1 VPGGRSTAR
10 SNGVE
15 VAAGRWLLFDRD
27 RCILADVPGASN
39 YDFGYPWWMTWGHLV
54 PLVVFGLLAAI
65 GWRRAW
71 STWIVAVS
79 GTLAV
84 WGLAGYLIVNRVLV
98 TSLPLPPP
106 TPRFLPDGSGRVV
119 DLGAGSGRAT
129 LMVLQTRPKT
139 TVVAVDLYSGYWG
152 ISENTPERLKRN
164 AAAGGVA
171 NRVQVEV
178 ADMRELPFPDE
189 SFDAAV
195 SSFAVDHLPRDGVAQ
210 ALRETARVLKPGGQ
224 LLIVNLRADAW
235 IRIAFPFPPG
245 HAYLSRTQDAERW
258 RLALADAGFEV
269 EEQGTQPGAVY
280 YLGRRK
286 P

>member
-1 VPGGRSTAR
+1 MFGSP
-10 SNGVE
+10 
-15 VAAGRWLLFDRD
+15 
-27 RCILADVPGASN
+27 

-54 PLVVFGLLAAI
+54 PLLLFAFLAII

-71 STWIVAVS
+71 RTWIVAVS
-79 GTLAV
+79 GGLAL
-84 WGLAGYLIVNRVLV
+84 WGLAGYLIANQVLV
-98 TSLPLPPP
+98 TNLPLPPP
-106 TPRFLPDGSGRVV
+106 TPHFLPGGSGRVV

-171 NRVQVEV
+171 NRVEVQV

-195 SSFAVDHLPRDGVAQ
+195 SSFAIDHLRRDGIAQ
-210 ALRETARVLKPGGQ
+210 ALGEAARVLKPGGQ
-224 LLIVNLRADAW
+224 ILIVNLRADAW
-235 IRIAFPFPPG
+235 IRVAFPSLPG
-245 HAYLSRTQDAERW
+245 HGYLSRTQDAARW
-258 RLALADAGFEV
+258 TAALADAGFEV
-269 EEQGTQPGAVY
+269 VEQGTQPGAIY
-280 YLGRRK
+280 YLGRRRSATAG